1 VEIFAA
7 QRSPPVAN
15 GKQSSIR
22 KVFIIFFTPS
32 SSLQGVRSLM
42 QRVWWQ
48 INGNNIIF
56 EQYHGNILII
66 SNSFENPRCTATVV
80 DVVYS
85 GAKFA
90 TSIVDTGDAP

>member
-15 GKQSSIR
+15 GKRSSIR

-32 SSLQGVRSLM
+32 SSLQGVSSLI
-42 QRVWWQ
+42 QRFWWQ

-56 EQYHGNILII
+56 EQYHGNIMII
-66 SNSFENPRCTATVV
+66 SNSLENPSFTAAVV
-80 DVVYS
+80 DVIYS
-85 GAKFA
+85 GAKFR
-90 TSIVDTGDAP
+90 DAP